1 MIHTDERVTRR
12 LTLVRSQGR
21 PQSVI
26 TAGKLAVNLDAK
38 TVEADG
44 NRVHLTRREYKV
56 LELLSLRLGELVPKE
71 AFMDHLYSGINEP
84 KPKIIDVFVC
94 KLRKKLAA
102 AAGGD
107 KCIET
112 VWGCGY
118 LLRHRVSEAAAATG
132 TRRFGIEIFRSGHR

>member
-1 MIHTDERVTRR
+1 MMDTDERVTRR
-12 LTLVRSQGR
+12 LALVRPQDQ

-26 TAGKLAVNLDAK
+26 TAGKLTVNLDSK
-38 TVEADG
+38 TVKADG
-44 NRVHLTRREYKV
+44 NRVQLTRREYDV
-56 LELLSLRLGELVPKE
+56 LELLSLRLGGLVPKE

-84 KPKIIDVFVC
+84 KPKIIDVFIC

-112 VWGCGY
+112 VWGRGY
-118 LLRHRVSEAAAATG
+118 LLRDRANKVATTIWAIRPGSEFLVSG
-132 TRRFGIEIFRSGHR
+132 RR